1 MTEKRLYMVVE
12 HFKNHDPVPA
22 YRRFRESGRMQLD
35 GLVYVSSWIDDK
47 FERCY

>member
-1 MTEKRLYMVVE
+1 MVVE